1 MTEKEKI
8 LFKQKKRDKFVELAN
23 SRVNKTVDNIRLIGN
38 LSRRNNYEYSD
49 KDVRMIFSLLEKE
62 LKAAKSLFGKGG
74 SGEDR
79 DKFYLAK

>member
-8 LFKQKKRDKFVELAN
+8 LFKQKKRNKFVELAN

-49 KDVRMIFSLLEKE
+49 RDVRMIFSLLEKE
-62 LKAAKSLFGKGG
+62 LKAAKSLFGK
-74 SGEDR
+74 D
-79 DKFYLAK
+79 FFFTTLLP